1 MKVGGKRTLRIPPNL
16 AYGDRGAKDKIP
28 PGAHLEFDCELK
40 AMASNPIE
48 EAVAQ
53 FNMQHGRI
61 VTFGLMIILLAASG
75 SLPN

>member
-1 MKVGGKRTLRIPPNL
+1 MKVGGKRTLRIPPTL

-40 AMASNPIE
+40 AIASNPIE

-53 FNMQHGRI
+53 FNMQPGRI
-61 VTFGLMIILLAASG
+61 TTFVLMIILLAASG
-75 SLPN
+75 SLPS